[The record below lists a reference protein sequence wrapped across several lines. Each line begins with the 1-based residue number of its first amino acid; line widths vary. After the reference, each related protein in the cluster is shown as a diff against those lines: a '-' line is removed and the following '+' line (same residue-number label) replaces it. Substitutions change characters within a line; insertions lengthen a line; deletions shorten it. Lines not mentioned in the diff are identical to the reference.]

1 MNERCKSGGSVVP
14 GKLPNKAAHAVA
26 EGVEGRD
33 LAKGSLPEQNAMVE
47 VLNAI

>member
-1 MNERCKSGGSVVP
+1 MNERSKSDGSVVP
-14 GKLPNKAAHAVA
+14 GKLPNKAAHA
-26 EGVEGRD
+26 GVEGRD